1 MFKKTKGYAN
11 GGMVK
16 GTKYMSKG
24 GSASKGTKYMSKG
37 GAMKIDDDPQYKKLK
52 KKVILAQEAR
62 NKTSVL
68 GGKTGGVMGA
78 MGSGKNVKLN
88 QAKNKLKKFVKDNK
102 ATLKEKA
109 QGTTKKY

>member
-1 MFKKTKGYAN
+1 MKARKNFET
-11 GGMVK
+11 GG
-16 GTKYMSKG
+16 GTK
-24 GSASKGTKYMSKG
+24 
-37 GAMKIDDDPQYKKLK
+37 IDSDPEYKRLK
-52 KKVILAQEAR
+52 HNVIVAQEAR

-88 QAKNKLKKFVKDNK
+88 QAKSELKKFVKENK

-109 QGTTKKY
+109 QGTTKRY

>member
-1 MFKKTKGYAN
+1 MKARKNFET
-11 GGMVK
+11 GGN
-16 GTKYMSKG
+16 T
-24 GSASKGTKYMSKG
+24 
-37 GAMKIDDDPQYKKLK
+37 KIDSDPEYKRLK
-52 KKVILAQEAR
+52 HNVIVAQEAR

-88 QAKNKLKKFVKDNK
+88 QARKALKKFVKDNK

>member
-1 MFKKTKGYAN
+1 MKARKNFET
-11 GGMVK
+11 GG
-16 GTKYMSKG
+16 GTK
-24 GSASKGTKYMSKG
+24 
-37 GAMKIDDDPQYKKLK
+37 IDSDPEYKRLK
-52 KKVILAQEAR
+52 HNVIVAQKAR

-88 QAKNKLKKFVKDNK
+88 QAKSELKKFVKENK

-109 QGTTKKY
+109 QGTTKRY